1 MSCIFAYTGRVIEN
15 GVEKYNVVYG
25 PKEKC
30 INLVANYG
38 KLGDDVC
45 RGLPFYNAFT
55 GCDTVSSFYK
65 VGKAKFWTVWCKKI
79 EINDNILTGI
89 FKKLS
94 NCPSSITEED
104 FNALCDFVY
113 DAYNLSKQTPFKSRR
128 TDQLISTPNINL
140 RMLVPSPSGILQ
152 HAKRACI
159 QAGYLWKLADQEI
172 VIPDP
177 NEWGWSSAP
186 GGSFVPRWQDE
197 DVIEI
202 KPVLSTC
209 SCVKGVCTGCSCS
222 KSGVRCLVYC
232 KCDKAKC
239 KSK

>member
-1 MSCIFAYTGRVIEN
+1 M
-15 GVEKYNVVYG
+15 
-25 PKEKC
+25 
-30 INLVANYG
+30 
-38 KLGDDVC
+38 
-45 RGLPFYNAFT
+45 
-55 GCDTVSSFYK
+55 
-65 VGKAKFWTVWCKKI
+65 
-79 EINDNILTGI
+79 
-89 FKKLS
+89 
-94 NCPSSITEED
+94 
-104 FNALCDFVY
+104 CDFVY

-128 TDQLISTPNINL
+128 TDQLISTPNINI
-140 RMLVPSPSGILQ
+140 RMLVLSQSGILQ

-186 GGSFVPRWQDE
+186 GGSFVPRWQDK

-239 KSK
+239 RSK